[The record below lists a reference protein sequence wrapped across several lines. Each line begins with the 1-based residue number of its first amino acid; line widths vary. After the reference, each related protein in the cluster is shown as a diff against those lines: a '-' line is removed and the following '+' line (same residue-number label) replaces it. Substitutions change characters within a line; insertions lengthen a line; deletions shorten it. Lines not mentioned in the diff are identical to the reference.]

1 MKQFARW
8 LCGAIL
14 AAVVLVNPVL
24 ADPNADNMVAAAKG
38 GDADTVK
45 EGLAQ
50 GFDPNYKDRQGNSLL
65 VHAAANSNADVV
77 RVLLKGGA
85 DPMQRN
91 KVGDDALNYGA
102 IKGNLDIVQQML
114 KAGVPVNRKQGWQ
127 PLSYAV
133 YGKSMEVF
141 DYLMQQGADPNG
153 NNPSQASALMI
164 AAQQGQEEM
173 VDRLLEA
180 GADPTW
186 TKGGESA
193 VDWAL
198 KAGNT
203 DIAEKVMAA
212 QAKVGFGR
220 SVVLAEPYEDPPEHE
235 LVTDAEKA
243 MMPLSSSPQS
253 SQKK

>member
-1 MKQFARW
+1 MKKII
-8 LCGAIL
+8 LCLTGVLLSLNLWAMP
-14 AAVVLVNPVL
+14 AA
-24 ADPNADNMVAAAKG
+24 DGMVAAAKG

-45 EGLAQ
+45 EGLAA
-50 GFDPNYKDRQGNSLL
+50 GFDPNYKDKQGNSLL
-65 VHAAANSNADVV
+65 VHAAANSNANVV
-77 RVLLKGGA
+77 SVLLKGGA
-85 DPMQRN
+85 DPLGRN

-102 IKGNLDIVQQML
+102 IKGNLSIVKQML
-114 KAGVPVNRKQGWQ
+114 DAGVPVNRKQGWQ

-133 YGKSMEVF
+133 YGKNLEVF
-141 DYLMQQGADPNG
+141 DYLMAKGADVNG

-173 VDRLLEA
+173 VDRLLAA

-198 KAGNT
+198 QTGNT
-203 DIAEKVMAA
+203 DIADKVMKA

-220 SVVLAEPYEDPPEHE
+220 SQVLAEPEPEE
-235 LVTDAEKA
+235 NDGEETDTNANGKA
-243 MMPLSSSPQS
+243 P
-253 SQKK
+253 

>member
-1 MKQFARW
+1 MKRLTVW
-8 LCGAIL
+8 LCGLLLAVSAL
-14 AAVVLVNPVL
+14 AAPS
-24 ADPNADNMVAAAKG
+24 ADNMVAAAKG

-45 EGLAQ
+45 EGLAA

-65 VHAAANSNADVV
+65 VHAAANSNANVV
-77 RVLLKGGA
+77 AVLLKGGA
-85 DPMQRN
+85 DPMGRN

-102 IKGNLDIVQQML
+102 IKGNLSIVKQMVA
-114 KAGVPVNRKQGWQ
+114 AGVPVNRKQGWQ

-133 YGKSMEVF
+133 YGKSLDVF
-141 DYLMQQGADPNG
+141 NYLMDQGADPNA
-153 NNPSQASALMI
+153 NNPNTASALMI

-173 VDRLLEA
+173 VDRLLDA

-186 TKGGESA
+186 TKGGDSA

-203 DIAEKVMAA
+203 DIAEKVMQA

-220 SVVLAEPYEDPPEHE
+220 SSVLSEPYEDPPEHE

-243 MMPLSSSPQS
+243 MMPLSSSPQNI
-253 SQKK
+253 QKQ